1 MTSITESENALANPQ
16 PIASFEQNILLTAKG
31 GSALFIGKLF
41 TFGSRFVVTFLLT
54 RLLGPEDYGL
64 YNVALSAA
72 ALASGF
78 ALIGLD
84 DALVRY
90 IALYAS
96 RNDEERLWGSIQV
109 GLGFWLVLSAIW
121 SALLFGMAHWI
132 AINVFHDAQLAPVLQ
147 LVSFI
152 VPLLGLSDLLAGA
165 TRGFKHMEDMA
176 IAQNFVQPLVRVI
189 LIVVLAIA
197 GLNITEAIIIYGLA
211 DFTASIVLFYF
222 LNKRFA
228 LRRSLSAA
236 RREPREILS
245 YSIPMWMSDMITTFR
260 TNIQTVLLG
269 SLNTV
274 FTVGIFSVAS
284 QLNLFAD
291 LVQSSVTT
299 AVRPI
304 IVEVHDKHNR
314 EQLGQLYQTVSKW
327 LFAFNF
333 PVFLITILFPS
344 QILSIFGKS
353 FTQGASALVL
363 LSWASVVDAGTGMCG
378 AILDMTGFTKL
389 KLMNSVLR
397 LATVLVLSVLLI
409 PTRGMVGAAYAAL
422 FGEMVVNLM
431 RLAEVYIIFKIL
443 PYSVS
448 FLKPVLAG
456 LIALGITVLISHG
469 LNFEAKGID
478 VVLPIAFLP
487 IVYISFVLIL
497 GLDETDR
504 SVLNRIKRRAVRKFS
519 QIPSYPPEHLEP

>member
-1 MTSITESENALANPQ
+1 MTSMTESDNALANPQ
-16 PIASFEQNILLTAKG
+16 PVASFEQNILLTAKG
-31 GSALFIGKLF
+31 GSALFVGKLF
-41 TFGSRFVVTFLLT
+41 TFASRFVVTFLLT
-54 RLLGPEDYGL
+54 RLLGAEDYGL

-72 ALASGF
+72 TLASGF

-96 RNDEERLWGSIQV
+96 RHDEEHLWGAIQV
-109 GLGFWLVLSAIW
+109 GLFFWMVLSVVW
-121 SALLFGMAHWI
+121 SALLFGMAYWI
-132 AINVFHDAQLAPVLQ
+132 AVNVFHDVRLAPVLQ
-147 LVSFI
+147 LVSFL
-152 VPLLGLSDLLAGA
+152 VPCLGLSDLLAGA
-165 TRGFKHMEDMA
+165 TRGFKHMEDMV
-176 IAQNFVQPLVRVI
+176 IAQNFAQPLVRVV
-189 LIVVLAIA
+189 LIVALAVV

-228 LRRSLSAA
+228 LRRSMSAA

-260 TNIQTVLLG
+260 TNIQTILLG

-274 FTVGIFSVAS
+274 FTVGVFSVAS

-291 LVQSSVTT
+291 LVQTSVTT

-389 KLMNSVLR
+389 KFMNAVLR
-397 LATVLVLSVLLI
+397 VAAVLVLSVMLI
-409 PTRGMVGAAYAAL
+409 PSQGMVGAAYAAL
-422 FGEMVVNLM
+422 SGEIIVNFL
-431 RLAEVYIIFKIL
+431 RLAEVYVIFEIL

-456 LIALGITVLISHG
+456 LVAVGATIVVSHWLNVDTKGLAVVFPMALLSILYVSL
-469 LNFEAKGID
+469 
-478 VVLPIAFLP
+478 VV
-487 IVYISFVLIL
+487 IL

-504 SVLNRIKRRAVRKFS
+504 TILARVKRRATRKLS
-519 QIPSYPPEHLEP
+519 QLQSNSEHLEP